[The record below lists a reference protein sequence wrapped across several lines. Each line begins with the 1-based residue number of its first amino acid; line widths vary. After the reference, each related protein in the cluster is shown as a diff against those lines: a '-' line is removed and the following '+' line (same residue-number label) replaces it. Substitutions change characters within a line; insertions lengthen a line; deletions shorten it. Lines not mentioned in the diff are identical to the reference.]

1 MAINYE
7 IKSQLAKLLATE
19 DIVVENRDVQTA
31 QFDVDSRV
39 LTLPKWKRAS
49 NSVYDMLVGHEV
61 GHALYTPNVDPPKD
75 IPHSFV
81 NIVEDVRIE
90 KKMKQRYPGL
100 AKSFYKGYKE
110 LSDDD
115 FFGIGDQDLKKM
127 NLADRIN
134 LYYKIGKFVDIPF
147 DTYEESVLVQRVVN
161 VETFEDVCELA
172 RDIYK
177 YCKSETPSTDQQP
190 QPQTETPNGQPGDSV
205 ESPEGSS
212 GNGDDEMTHEE
223 MLEEAAKRESE
234 NQELDTDNQLE
245 QQSGEP
251 EVTTAKAFE
260 DGISELCGM
269 DNGIDNVYV
278 EVPKVNLDKIIITNK
293 RVHEEIDLSWQ
304 LQSMPMKHTCE
315 YTGQVTEHKAN
326 FSVADEAYQKF
337 KKSAQREVNYLVKEF
352 ECKKSA
358 DAYARATVS
367 KTGVLDCTKL
377 HTYKYNE
384 DLFRKVSVLPDGQN
398 HGLIFILDWSG
409 SMGTCILDTIKQL
422 FNLVWF
428 CNKCNIPFD
437 VYAFTNSYLWN
448 SEDESVENNSMDWE
462 NNKLFV
468 HKDFNL
474 LNLLTGNVKRKEL
487 EKQMLSIW
495 RIVYNMRHWANYE
508 IPNGYGL
515 SGTPLNETLVSLHQ
529 IIPQFQKN
537 HDLQKVQ
544 CVILTDGEA
553 NHLPYCKPWIS
564 TRDGQ
569 EREGTSNLIRGHS
582 YLRNRKT
589 GQTYKVG
596 DYFYQFTELLLT
608 DLKESFPYTNF
619 IGIRLAG
626 ARDINSMVRRYTGQD
641 SSKSVKK
648 DKFFSLKTS
657 GYDSY
662 FLMVD
667 QSLSNEVEFDVE
679 EGATKAKIKS
689 AFAKNLK
696 SKALNKK
703 VLSQFMDL
711 VC

>member
-19 DIVVENRDVQTA
+19 DIVVENRDVMTA

-81 NIVEDVRIE
+81 NIVEDARIE
-90 KKMKQRYPGL
+90 KKMKHRYPGL

-110 LSDDD
+110 LSEED
-115 FFGIGDQDLKKM
+115 FFCIGDQDLRKM

-134 LYYKIGKFVDIPF
+134 LYFKIGKFVDIPF

-161 VETFEDVCELA
+161 VDTFEDVCELA

-177 YCKSETPSTDQQP
+177 YCKSQTPSTDQHQ

-212 GNGDDEMTHEE
+212 GSGEDDEMTHEE

-234 NQELDTDNQLE
+234 DQEQEIDD
-245 QQSGEP
+245 QQEGSEP
-251 EVTTAKAFE
+251 EATTDKTFE
-260 DGISELCGM
+260 DGISELSGL

-304 LQSMPMKHTCE
+304 LQSMPLKHTCE
-315 YTGQVTEHKAN
+315 WTGKVTEHKAD
-326 FSVADEAYQKF
+326 FSRADDEYRKF

-409 SMGTCILDTIKQL
+409 SMGQCILDTIKQL

-428 CNKCNIPFD
+428 CNKCN
-437 VYAFTNSYLWN
+437 
-448 SEDESVENNSMDWE
+448 
-462 NNKLFV
+462 
-468 HKDFNL
+468 
-474 LNLLTGNVKRKEL
+474 
-487 EKQMLSIW
+487 LS
-495 RIVYNMRHWANYE
+495 
-508 IPNGYGL
+508 
-515 SGTPLNETLVSLHQ
+515 
-529 IIPQFQKN
+529 
-537 HDLQKVQ
+537 
-544 CVILTDGEA
+544 
-553 NHLPYCKPWIS
+553 
-564 TRDGQ
+564 
-569 EREGTSNLIRGHS
+569 LIH
-582 YLRNRKT
+582 
-589 GQTYKVG
+589 
-596 DYFYQFTELLLT
+596 
-608 DLKESFPYTNF
+608 
-619 IGIRLAG
+619 I
-626 ARDINSMVRRYTGQD
+626 
-641 SSKSVKK
+641 
-648 DKFFSLKTS
+648 
-657 GYDSY
+657 
-662 FLMVD
+662 
-667 QSLSNEVEFDVE
+667 
-679 EGATKAKIKS
+679 
-689 AFAKNLK
+689 
-696 SKALNKK
+696 
-703 VLSQFMDL
+703 
-711 VC
+711 

>member
-19 DIVVENRDVQTA
+19 DIVVENRDVMTA

-81 NIVEDVRIE
+81 NIVEDARIE

-100 AKSFYKGYKE
+100 SKSFYKGYKE

-115 FFGIGDQDLKKM
+115 FFCIGDQDLKKM

-134 LYYKIGKFVDIPF
+134 LYYKIGNFVDLPF
-147 DTYEESVLVQRVVN
+147 TEEEMNLVHKVN
-161 VETFEDVCELA
+161 QTDTFEDVCELA

-177 YCKSETPSTDQQP
+177 YCKSETPSTDQHQ

-212 GNGDDEMTHEE
+212 GSGEDDEMTHEE
-223 MLEEAAKRESE
+223 MIEEAEKRESE
-234 NQELDTDNQLE
+234 NQEDVDDQLE
-245 QQSGEP
+245 QEGGEP
-251 EVTTAKAFE
+251 EATTDKAFE
-260 DGISELCGM
+260 DGISELSGM

-304 LQSMPMKHTCE
+304 QQSIPLNHTCE
-315 YTGQVTEHKAN
+315 WTGKVTEHKAD

-409 SMGTCILDTIKQL
+409 SMGQCILDTIKQL

-448 SEDESVENNSMDWE
+448 SEDEAVENESMDWE
-462 NNKLFV
+462 INKLFV

-487 EKQMLSIW
+487 EKQMLNVW
-495 RIVYNMRHWANYE
+495 RMVYNMRHWTEYE
-508 IPNGYGL
+508 IPSGYGL

-553 NHLPYCKPWIS
+553 NHLPYCKPWHS
-564 TRDGQ
+564 
-569 EREGTSNLIRGHS
+569 ERYGEKEGTSNLVRGHS

-589 GQTYKVG
+589 GHTYKVG
-596 DYFYQFTELLLT
+596 DYFYQFTELLLS

-626 ARDINSMVRRYTGQD
+626 ARDINSMVRRYTGED

>member
-1 MAINYE
+1 MTVNYE

-19 DIVVENRDVQTA
+19 DIVVENREVMTA
-31 QFDVDSRV
+31 QFDVDNRI

-81 NIVEDVRIE
+81 NIIEDARIE
-90 KKMKQRYPGL
+90 KKMKHRYPGL
-100 AKSFYKGYKE
+100 AKSFYKGYRE
-110 LSDDD
+110 LSEED
-115 FFGIGDQDLKKM
+115 FFCIGDQDLKKM

-147 DTYEESVLVQRVVN
+147 DTYEESILVTKVGN
-161 VETFEDVCELA
+161 VDTFEDVCEVALEV
-172 RDIYK
+172 YN
-177 YCKSETPSTDQQP
+177 YCKVETPSTDQHQQP
-190 QPQTETPNGQPGDSV
+190 QQQTPNGQPGDSMENP
-205 ESPEGSS
+205 ESSS
-212 GNGDDEMTHEE
+212 GGDEMTHEE
-223 MLEEAAKRESE
+223 MLEEADKRESE
-234 NQELDTDNQLE
+234 NQELDTDNQLDQE
-245 QQSGEP
+245 SGEP
-251 EVTTAKAFE
+251 EVTTDKAFE
-260 DGISELCGM
+260 DGISELCGL
-269 DNGIDNVYV
+269 DNGIDNIYV
-278 EVPKVNLDKIIITNK
+278 EVPKVNLDNIIINNK
-293 RVHEEIDLSWQ
+293 RIHEELDLSWR
-304 LQSMPMKHTCE
+304 LQSMPLQHTDE
-315 YTGQVTEHKAN
+315 WTGKITEHKADFN
-326 FSVADEAYQKF
+326 RADEEYQKF

-367 KTGVLDCTKL
+367 KTGILDCTKL

-384 DLFRKVSVLPDGQN
+384 DLFRKVSILPDGQN

-409 SMGTCILDTIKQL
+409 SMGNCILDTIKQL

-448 SEDESVENNSMDWE
+448 REDEKNESMDWGL
-462 NNKLFV
+462 NKLFI
-468 HKDFNL
+468 HKDFHL

-487 EKQMLSIW
+487 EKQLLNVW
-495 RIVYNMRHWANYE
+495 RIVFNMKSWTNYE
-508 IPNGYGL
+508 VPAGYGL
-515 SGTPLNETLVSLHQ
+515 SGTPLNEALVCLNQ

-537 HDLQKVQ
+537 YDLQKVQ

-553 NHLPYCKPWIS
+553 NHLSYCKPWYS
-564 TRDGQ
+564 
-569 EREGTSNLIRGHS
+569 ERYGEKEGTAHLTRGHS

-589 GQTYKVG
+589 GHTYKIG
-596 DYFYQFTELLLT
+596 DYFYQFTELLLS

-626 ARDINSMVRRYTGQD
+626 TRDINSMVRRYTGED
-641 SSKSVKK
+641 SVKSVRK

-667 QSLSNEVEFDVE
+667 SSLSVDTEFEVE

>member
-1 MAINYE
+1 M
-7 IKSQLAKLLATE
+7 
-19 DIVVENRDVQTA
+19 
-31 QFDVDSRV
+31 
-39 LTLPKWKRAS
+39 
-49 NSVYDMLVGHEV
+49 
-61 GHALYTPNVDPPKD
+61 
-75 IPHSFV
+75 
-81 NIVEDVRIE
+81 
-90 KKMKQRYPGL
+90 
-100 AKSFYKGYKE
+100 
-110 LSDDD
+110 
-115 FFGIGDQDLKKM
+115 
-127 NLADRIN
+127 
-134 LYYKIGKFVDIPF
+134 
-147 DTYEESVLVQRVVN
+147 
-161 VETFEDVCELA
+161 
-172 RDIYK
+172 
-177 YCKSETPSTDQQP
+177 
-190 QPQTETPNGQPGDSV
+190 
-205 ESPEGSS
+205 
-212 GNGDDEMTHEE
+212 
-223 MLEEAAKRESE
+223 
-234 NQELDTDNQLE
+234 
-245 QQSGEP
+245 
-251 EVTTAKAFE
+251 
-260 DGISELCGM
+260 
-269 DNGIDNVYV
+269 
-278 EVPKVNLDKIIITNK
+278 
-293 RVHEEIDLSWQ
+293 
-304 LQSMPMKHTCE
+304 
-315 YTGQVTEHKAN
+315 
-326 FSVADEAYQKF
+326 
-337 KKSAQREVNYLVKEF
+337 NYLVKEF

-409 SMGTCILDTIKQL
+409 SMGQCILDTIKQL

-448 SEDESVENNSMDWE
+448 SEDEAVKNESMDWE
-462 NNKLFV
+462 INKLFV

-495 RIVYNMRHWANYE
+495 RIVYNMRQWTDYQV
-508 IPNGYGL
+508 PNGYGL

-553 NHLPYCKPWIS
+553 NHLPYCKTWVS
-564 TRDGQ
+564 MRDGE
-569 EREGTSNLIRGHS
+569 EREGTSNLVRGHS

-589 GQTYKVG
+589 GHTYKVG

-626 ARDINSMVRRYTGQD
+626 TRDINSMVRRYTGED
-641 SSKSVKK
+641 SSKQVKK

>member
-1 MAINYE
+1 MTVNYE
-7 IKSQLAKLLATE
+7 VKSQLAKLLATE
-19 DIVVENRDVQTA
+19 DIVVENRDVMTA

-81 NIVEDVRIE
+81 NIVEDARIE
-90 KKMKQRYPGL
+90 KKMKHRYPGL

-110 LSDDD
+110 LSEED
-115 FFGIGDQDLKKM
+115 FFCIGDQDLRKM

-134 LYYKIGKFVDIPF
+134 LYFKIGKFVDIPF
-147 DTYEESVLVQRVVN
+147 DTYEENVLVMKVAN
-161 VETFEDVCELA
+161 VETFEDVCEIA
-172 RDIYK
+172 REVYS
-177 YCKSETPSTDQQP
+177 YCKSETSSTDQHQQP
-190 QPQTETPNGQPGDSV
+190 QQETPNGQPGDSV

-212 GNGDDEMTHEE
+212 GTGEDEEGEERPDLGEDDTKYEE
-223 MLEEAAKRESE
+223 EIE
-234 NQELDTDNQLE
+234 QETNE
-245 QQSGEP
+245 GGEP
-251 EVTTAKAFE
+251 ETITDKAFA
-260 DGISELCGM
+260 DGISELNGM

-278 EVPKVNLDKIIITNK
+278 EVPKVNLDNVIITNK

-304 LQSMPMKHTCE
+304 QQSVPMKHTCE
-315 YTGQVTEHKAN
+315 YSGRVVEHKAD
-326 FSVADEAYQKF
+326 FSKADMEYQKF

-398 HGLIFILDWSG
+398 HGLLFILDWSG
-409 SMGTCILDTIKQL
+409 SMGGCILDTIKQL

-448 SEDESVENNSMDWE
+448 SEDEAVENNSMDWE

-495 RIVYNMRHWANYE
+495 RIVYNMRQWTEYQ

-515 SGTPLNETLVSLHQ
+515 SGTPLNETLLSLHQ

-564 TRDGQ
+564 MNNGE
-569 EREGTSNLIRGHS
+569 EREGTANLTRGHS

-589 GQTYKVG
+589 GHTYKVG

-626 ARDINSMVRRYTGQD
+626 ARDINSMVRRYTGED
-641 SSKSVKK
+641 SSKSIRK

>member
-1 MAINYE
+1 MTVNYE

-19 DIVVENRDVQTA
+19 DIVVENREVMTA
-31 QFDVDSRV
+31 QFDVDNRI

-81 NIVEDVRIE
+81 NIIEDARIE
-90 KKMKQRYPGL
+90 KKMKHRYPGL
-100 AKSFYKGYKE
+100 AKSFYKGYRE
-110 LSDDD
+110 LSEED
-115 FFGIGDQDLKKM
+115 FFCIGDQDLKKM

-147 DTYEESVLVQRVVN
+147 DTYEESVLVTKVGN
-161 VETFEDVCELA
+161 VETFEDVCEVA
-172 RDIYK
+172 REVYT
-177 YCKSETPSTDQQP
+177 YCKVETPSTDQHQQP
-190 QPQTETPNGQPGDSV
+190 QQQSPNGQPGDSM
-205 ESPEGSS
+205 ESPESFS
-212 GNGDDEMTHEE
+212 GDDEMTHGEMDEE
-223 MLEEAAKRESE
+223 SEKLESE
-234 NQELDTDNQLE
+234 NQELNIDNQIE
-245 QQSGEP
+245 QESSEP
-251 EVTTAKAFE
+251 EVTTDKAFE
-260 DGISELCGM
+260 DGISELCGL

-278 EVPKVNLDKIIITNK
+278 EVPKVNLDNIIITNK
-293 RVHEEIDLSWQ
+293 RVHEELDLSWQ
-304 LQSMPMKHTCE
+304 LQSMPLQHTDEWTGKITE
-315 YTGQVTEHKAN
+315 YKADFN
-326 FSVADEAYQKF
+326 RADEEYQKF

-367 KTGVLDCTKL
+367 KTGILDCTKL

-384 DLFRKVSVLPDGQN
+384 DLFRKVSILPDGQN

-409 SMGTCILDTIKQL
+409 SMGNCILDTIKQL

-448 SEDESVENNSMDWE
+448 REDEKNESMDWGL
-462 NNKLFV
+462 NKLFI
-468 HKDFNL
+468 HKDFHL

-487 EKQMLSIW
+487 EKQLLNVW
-495 RIVYNMRHWANYE
+495 RIVFNMKSWTNYE
-508 IPNGYGL
+508 VPAGYGL
-515 SGTPLNETLVSLHQ
+515 SGTPLNEALVCLNQ

-553 NHLPYCKPWIS
+553 NHLSYCKPWYS
-564 TRDGQ
+564 
-569 EREGTSNLIRGHS
+569 ERYGEKEGTAHLTRGHS

-589 GQTYKVG
+589 GHTYKIG
-596 DYFYQFTELLLT
+596 DYFYQFTELLLS

-626 ARDINSMVRRYTGQD
+626 TRDINSMVRRYTGED
-641 SSKSVKK
+641 SVKSVRK

-667 QSLSNEVEFDVE
+667 SSLSVDTEFEVE

>member
-19 DIVVENRDVQTA
+19 DIVVENRDVMTA
-31 QFDVDSRV
+31 QFDVDNRI

-81 NIVEDVRIE
+81 NIVEDARIE
-90 KKMKQRYPGL
+90 KKMKHRYPGL

-110 LSDDD
+110 LSEED
-115 FFGIGDQDLKKM
+115 FFCIGDQDLKKM

-147 DTYEESVLVQRVVN
+147 DTYEESVLVTKVGN
-161 VETFEDVCELA
+161 VETFEDVCEIA
-172 RDIYK
+172 REVYS
-177 YCKSETPSTDQQP
+177 YCKSETSSTDQHQ
-190 QPQTETPNGQPGDSV
+190 QPQTETPNDQPGDSA
-205 ESPEGSS
+205 ESPESS
-212 GNGDDEMTHEE
+212 SDSGEDEG
-223 MLEEAAKRESE
+223 ESE
-234 NQELDTDNQLE
+234 SPNLGEDDTNYEEDIEQETNKGGD
-245 QQSGEP
+245 P
-251 EVTTAKAFE
+251 EVTTDKAFE
-260 DGISELCGM
+260 DGISELCGL

-278 EVPKVNLDKIIITNK
+278 EVPKVNLDNIIITNK

-304 LQSMPMKHTCE
+304 LQSMTMKHTDE
-315 YTGQVTEHKAN
+315 WTGKVTEHKAD
-326 FSVADEAYQKF
+326 FIVADEAYQKF

-409 SMGTCILDTIKQL
+409 SMGNCILDTIKQL

-437 VYAFTNSYLWN
+437 VYAFTNSYFWN
-448 SEDESVENNSMDWE
+448 SEDESVENGSMDWE
-462 NNKLFV
+462 LNKLFI

-495 RIVYNMRHWANYE
+495 RIVYNMRYWCNFE
-508 IPNGYGL
+508 IPKGYGL
-515 SGTPLNETLVSLHQ
+515 SGTPLNETLISLHQ

-553 NHLPYCKPWIS
+553 NHLAYCKSWYS
-564 TRDGQ
+564 
-569 EREGTSNLIRGHS
+569 ERYGEKEGTANLTRGHS

-589 GQTYKVG
+589 GHTYKVG
-596 DYFYQFTELLLT
+596 DYFYQFTELLLS

-648 DKFFSLKTS
+648 EKFFSLKTS

-667 QSLSNEVEFDVE
+667 QSLSNEVDFDVE
-679 EGATKAKIKS
+679 EGATKSKIKS
-689 AFAKNLK
+689 AFVKNLK

>member
-81 NIVEDVRIE
+81 NIVEDARIE

-100 AKSFYKGYKE
+100 SKSFYKGYKE

-115 FFGIGDQDLKKM
+115 FFCIEDEDLKKM

-134 LYYKIGKFVDIPF
+134 LYYKIGNFVDLPF
-147 DTYEESVLVQRVVN
+147 TEEEMNFVHKVNQTDT
-161 VETFEDVCELA
+161 FDDVCELA

-177 YCKSETPSTDQQP
+177 YCKSQTPSTDQHQ

-212 GNGDDEMTHEE
+212 GTDGDENESERPDLGEDETKYDERIEEE
-223 MLEEAAKRESE
+223 MEEMNEG
-234 NQELDTDNQLE
+234 
-245 QQSGEP
+245 GEP
-251 EVTTAKAFE
+251 EATTDKAFE
-260 DGISELCGM
+260 DGISELSGM

-304 LQSMPMKHTCE
+304 QQSVPMIHTCE
-315 YTGQVTEHKAN
+315 FTRKVTEHKAD
-326 FSVADEAYQKF
+326 FSKADDAYQKF

-409 SMGTCILDTIKQL
+409 SMGGCILDTIKQL

-448 SEDESVENNSMDWE
+448 SEDESVENESMDWE
-462 NNKLFV
+462 LNKLFV
-468 HKDFNL
+468 HKDYNL

-487 EKQMLSIW
+487 EKQLLNVW
-495 RIVYNMRHWANYE
+495 RMVYNMRYWTEYE

-515 SGTPLNETLVSLHQ
+515 SGTPLNETLISLHQ

-544 CVILTDGEA
+544 CIILTDGEA
-553 NHLPYCKPWIS
+553 NYLPYCKPWHS
-564 TRDGQ
+564 
-569 EREGTSNLIRGHS
+569 ERYGEKEGTANLTRGHS

-589 GQTYKVG
+589 GHTYKVG

-626 ARDINSMVRRYTGQD
+626 ARDINSMVRRYTGED
-641 SSKSVKK
+641 SSKQVKK

-667 QSLSNEVEFDVE
+667 SSLSFDTDFIVE
-679 EGATKAKIKS
+679 EGASKAKIRS

>member
-81 NIVEDVRIE
+81 NIVEDARIE

-115 FFGIGDQDLKKM
+115 FFGIDDQDLKKM

-134 LYYKIGKFVDIPF
+134 LYFKIGKFVDIPF
-147 DTYEESVLVQRVVN
+147 DTYEENVLVQRVVN
-161 VETFEDVCELA
+161 VDTFEDVCELA

-177 YCKSETPSTDQQP
+177 YCKSQTPSTDQHQ

-212 GNGDDEMTHEE
+212 GSGEDDEMTHEE

-234 NQELDTDNQLE
+234 DEEQEIDD
-245 QQSGEP
+245 QQEGGEP
-251 EVTTAKAFE
+251 EATTDKAFE
-260 DGISELCGM
+260 DGISELSGM

-304 LQSMPMKHTCE
+304 QQSTPMQHTCE
-315 YTGQVTEHKAN
+315 YTGKVSYHKAD
-326 FSVADEAYQKF
+326 FDRADVEYQKF

-409 SMGTCILDTIKQL
+409 SMGQCILDTIKQL

-448 SEDESVENNSMDWE
+448 SEDEAVKNESMDWE
-462 NNKLFV
+462 INKLFV

-495 RIVYNMRHWANYE
+495 RIVYNMRHWANFE

-564 TRDGQ
+564 MNSGE
-569 EREGTSNLIRGHS
+569 EREGTSNLVRGHS

-589 GQTYKVG
+589 GHTYKVG

-619 IGIRLAG
+619 IGIRLATT
-626 ARDINSMVRRYTGQD
+626 RDINSMVRRYTGED
-641 SSKSVKK
+641 SSKQVKK

>member
-19 DIVVENRDVQTA
+19 DIVVENRDVMTA

-81 NIVEDVRIE
+81 NIVEDARIE

-100 AKSFYKGYKE
+100 SKSFYKGYKE

-115 FFGIGDQDLKKM
+115 FFCIGDQDLKKM

-134 LYYKIGKFVDIPF
+134 LYYKIGNFVDLPF
-147 DTYEESVLVQRVVN
+147 TEEEMNLVHKVN
-161 VETFEDVCELA
+161 QTDTFEDVCELA

-177 YCKSETPSTDQQP
+177 YCKSETPSTDQHQ

-212 GNGDDEMTHEE
+212 GSGEDDEMTHEE
-223 MLEEAAKRESE
+223 MIEEAEKRESE
-234 NQELDTDNQLE
+234 NQEDVDDQLE
-245 QQSGEP
+245 QEGGEP
-251 EVTTAKAFE
+251 EATTDKAFE
-260 DGISELCGM
+260 DGISELSGM

-304 LQSMPMKHTCE
+304 QQSIPLNHTCE
-315 YTGQVTEHKAN
+315 WTGKVTEHKAD

-448 SEDESVENNSMDWE
+448 SEDEAVENESMDWE
-462 NNKLFV
+462 INKLFV

-487 EKQMLSIW
+487 EKQMLNVW
-495 RIVYNMRHWANYE
+495 RMVYNMRHWTEYE
-508 IPNGYGL
+508 IPSGYGL

-553 NHLPYCKPWIS
+553 NHLPYCKPWHS
-564 TRDGQ
+564 
-569 EREGTSNLIRGHS
+569 ERYGEKEGTSNLVRGHS

-589 GQTYKVG
+589 GHTYKVG
-596 DYFYQFTELLLT
+596 DYFYQFTELLLS

-626 ARDINSMVRRYTGQD
+626 ARDINSMVRRYTGED

>member
-81 NIVEDVRIE
+81 NIVEDARIE

-115 FFGIGDQDLKKM
+115 FFGIGDQDLRKM

-134 LYYKIGKFVDIPF
+134 LYFKIGKFVDIPF

-161 VETFEDVCELA
+161 IDTFEDVCELA

-177 YCKSETPSTDQQP
+177 YCKSQTPSTDQHQ
-190 QPQTETPNGQPGDSV
+190 QPQTETPNGQPGDST

-212 GNGDDEMTHEE
+212 GSGEDDEMTHEE

-234 NQELDTDNQLE
+234 DQEQEIDD
-245 QQSGEP
+245 QQEGGEP
-251 EVTTAKAFE
+251 EATTDKAFE
-260 DGISELCGM
+260 DGISELSGM

-278 EVPKVNLDKIIITNK
+278 EVPKVNLDKVIITNK

-304 LQSMPMKHTCE
+304 QQSVPMKHTCE
-315 YTGQVTEHKAN
+315 YSGRVTEHKAD
-326 FSVADEAYQKF
+326 FSRADDEYRKF

-409 SMGTCILDTIKQL
+409 SMGQCILDTIKQL

-448 SEDESVENNSMDWE
+448 SEDEAVENESMDWE
-462 NNKLFV
+462 INKLFV

-495 RIVYNMRHWANYE
+495 RIVYNMRHWANFE

-564 TRDGQ
+564 YNNGE
-569 EREGTSNLIRGHS
+569 EREGTANLVRGHS

-589 GQTYKVG
+589 GHTYKVG
-596 DYFYQFTELLLT
+596 DYFYEFTELLLT

-626 ARDINSMVRRYTGQD
+626 ARDINSMVRRYTGED
-641 SSKSVKK
+641 SSKSVRK

>member
-31 QFDVDSRV
+31 QFDVDSRI

-61 GHALYTPNVDPPKD
+61 GHALYTPNVDPPKG

-81 NIVEDVRIE
+81 NIVEDARIE

-134 LYYKIGKFVDIPF
+134 LYFKIGKFVDIPF

-177 YCKSETPSTDQQP
+177 YCKSETPSTDQHQ

-212 GNGDDEMTHEE
+212 GSGEDDEMTHEE

-234 NQELDTDNQLE
+234 DEEQEIDD
-245 QQSGEP
+245 QQEGGEP
-251 EVTTAKAFE
+251 EATTDKAFE
-260 DGISELCGM
+260 DGISELSGM

-304 LQSMPMKHTCE
+304 LQSMPMTHTCE
-315 YTGQVTEHKAN
+315 WTGKVTEHKAD
-326 FSVADEAYQKF
+326 FSRVDEEYQKF
-337 KKSAQREVNYLVKEF
+337 KKLAQREVNYLVKEF

-409 SMGTCILDTIKQL
+409 SMGGCILDTIKQL

-428 CNKCNIPFD
+428 CNKCKIPFD

-448 SEDESVENNSMDWE
+448 SEDEAVENESMDWE

-474 LNLLTGNVKRKEL
+474 LNLLTGDVKRKEL
-487 EKQMLSIW
+487 EKQMLNVW
-495 RIVYNMRHWANYE
+495 RMVYNMRNWTEYE
-508 IPNGYGL
+508 IPKGYGL

-553 NHLPYCKPWIS
+553 NHLPYCKHWVS
-564 TRDGQ
+564 VRDGQ

-589 GQTYKVG
+589 GHTYKIG

-626 ARDINSMVRRYTGQD
+626 ARDINQMVRRYTGQD
-641 SSKSVKK
+641 SVKQVKK

>member
-19 DIVVENRDVQTA
+19 DIVVENRDVMTA

-81 NIVEDVRIE
+81 NIVEDARIE

-100 AKSFYKGYKE
+100 SKSFYKGYKE

-115 FFGIGDQDLKKM
+115 FFCIGDQDLKKM

-134 LYYKIGKFVDIPF
+134 LYYKIGNFVDLPF
-147 DTYEESVLVQRVVN
+147 TEEEMDLVRKVN
-161 VETFEDVCELA
+161 QTDTFEDVCELA

-177 YCKSETPSTDQQP
+177 YCKSETPSTDQNQ

-212 GNGDDEMTHEE
+212 GSGEDDEMTHEE
-223 MLEEAAKRESE
+223 MIEEAEKRESE
-234 NQELDTDNQLE
+234 NQEDVDDQLE
-245 QQSGEP
+245 QEGGEP
-251 EVTTAKAFE
+251 EATTDKAFE
-260 DGISELCGM
+260 DGISELSGM

-304 LQSMPMKHTCE
+304 QQSIPLNHTCE
-315 YTGQVTEHKAN
+315 WTGKVTEHKAD

-409 SMGTCILDTIKQL
+409 SMGQCILDTIKQL

-448 SEDESVENNSMDWE
+448 SEDEAVENESMDWE
-462 NNKLFV
+462 INKLFV

-487 EKQMLSIW
+487 EKQMLNVW
-495 RIVYNMRHWANYE
+495 RMVYNMRHWTEYE
-508 IPNGYGL
+508 IPSGYGL

-553 NHLPYCKPWIS
+553 NHLPYCKPWHS
-564 TRDGQ
+564 
-569 EREGTSNLIRGHS
+569 ERYGEKEGTSNLVRGHS

-589 GQTYKVG
+589 GHTYKVG
-596 DYFYQFTELLLT
+596 DYFYQFTELLLS

-626 ARDINSMVRRYTGQD
+626 ARDINSMVRRYTGED

>member
-81 NIVEDVRIE
+81 NIVEDARIE
-90 KKMKQRYPGL
+90 KKMKHRYPGL

-115 FFGIGDQDLKKM
+115 FFGIGDQDLRKM

-134 LYYKIGKFVDIPF
+134 LYFKIGKFVDIPF
-147 DTYEESVLVQRVVN
+147 DTYEENVLVMKVAN
-161 VETFEDVCELA
+161 VETFEDVCEIA
-172 RDIYK
+172 REVYV
-177 YCKSETPSTDQQP
+177 YCKSQTPSTDQHQ

-212 GNGDDEMTHEE
+212 GSGEDDEMTHEE

-234 NQELDTDNQLE
+234 DQEQEIDD
-245 QQSGEP
+245 QQEGGEP
-251 EVTTAKAFE
+251 EATTDKAFE
-260 DGISELCGM
+260 DGISELNGM

-304 LQSMPMKHTCE
+304 QQSIPLNHTCE
-315 YTGQVTEHKAN
+315 WTGKVTEHKAD

-409 SMGTCILDTIKQL
+409 SMGQCILDTIKQL

-448 SEDESVENNSMDWE
+448 SEDEAVKNESMDWE
-462 NNKLFV
+462 INKLFV

-487 EKQMLSIW
+487 EKQMLNVW
-495 RIVYNMRHWANYE
+495 RIVYNMRHWCNFE

-564 TRDGQ
+564 YNNGE
-569 EREGTSNLIRGHS
+569 EREGTSNLVRGHS

-589 GQTYKVG
+589 GHTYKVG

-619 IGIRLAG
+619 IGIRLATT
-626 ARDINSMVRRYTGQD
+626 RDINSMVRRYTGED
-641 SSKSVKK
+641 SSKQVKK

>member
-19 DIVVENRDVQTA
+19 DIVVENRDVMTA

-81 NIVEDVRIE
+81 NIVEDARIE

-100 AKSFYKGYKE
+100 SKSFYKGYKE

-115 FFGIGDQDLKKM
+115 FFCIGDQDLKKM

-134 LYYKIGKFVDIPF
+134 LYYKIGNFVDLPF
-147 DTYEESVLVQRVVN
+147 TEEEMDLVRKVN
-161 VETFEDVCELA
+161 QTDTFEDVCELA

-177 YCKSETPSTDQQP
+177 YCKSETPSTDQHQ

-212 GNGDDEMTHEE
+212 GSGEDDEMTHEE
-223 MLEEAAKRESE
+223 MIEEAEKRESE
-234 NQELDTDNQLE
+234 NQEDVDDQLE
-245 QQSGEP
+245 QEGGEP
-251 EVTTAKAFE
+251 EATTDKTFE
-260 DGISELCGM
+260 DGISELSGI

-278 EVPKVNLDKIIITNK
+278 EVPKVNLDKIIITNN

-304 LQSMPMKHTCE
+304 QQSIPLNHTCE
-315 YTGQVTEHKAN
+315 WTGKVTEHKAD

-448 SEDESVENNSMDWE
+448 SEDEAVENESMDWE
-462 NNKLFV
+462 INKLFV

-487 EKQMLSIW
+487 EKQMLNVW
-495 RIVYNMRHWANYE
+495 RMVYNMRHWTEYE
-508 IPNGYGL
+508 IPSGYGL

-553 NHLPYCKPWIS
+553 NHLPYCKPWHS
-564 TRDGQ
+564 
-569 EREGTSNLIRGHS
+569 ERYGEKEGTSNLVRGHS

-589 GQTYKVG
+589 GHTYKVG
-596 DYFYQFTELLLT
+596 DYFYQFTELLLS

-626 ARDINSMVRRYTGQD
+626 ARDINSMVRRYTGED

>member
-1 MAINYE
+1 MTVNYE

-19 DIVVENRDVQTA
+19 DIVVENREVMTA
-31 QFDVDSRV
+31 QFDVDNRI

-81 NIVEDVRIE
+81 NIIEDARIE
-90 KKMKQRYPGL
+90 KKMKHRYPGL
-100 AKSFYKGYKE
+100 SKSFYKGYKE

-115 FFGIGDQDLKKM
+115 FFCIEDQDLKKM

-134 LYYKIGKFVDIPF
+134 LYYKIGNFVDLPF
-147 DTYEESVLVQRVVN
+147 IEEEMDLVRKVN
-161 VETFEDVCELA
+161 QTDTFEDVCEVA
-172 RDIYK
+172 REIYT
-177 YCKSETPSTDQQP
+177 YCKVETPSTDQHQQP
-190 QPQTETPNGQPGDSV
+190 QQQSPNGQPGDSMD
-205 ESPEGSS
+205 SPESFS
-212 GNGDDEMTHEE
+212 GDDEMTHGEMDEE
-223 MLEEAAKRESE
+223 SEKRESE
-234 NQELDTDNQLE
+234 NQELNIDNQIE
-245 QQSGEP
+245 QESGEP
-251 EVTTAKAFE
+251 EVTTDKAFE
-260 DGISELCGM
+260 DGISELCGL

-278 EVPKVNLDKIIITNK
+278 EVPKVNLDNIIITNK
-293 RVHEEIDLSWQ
+293 RVHEELDLSWQ
-304 LQSMPMKHTCE
+304 LQSMPLQHTDEWTGKITE
-315 YTGQVTEHKAN
+315 YKADFN
-326 FSVADEAYQKF
+326 RADEEYQKF

-367 KTGVLDCTKL
+367 KTGILDCAKL

-384 DLFRKVSVLPDGQN
+384 DLFRKVSILPDGQN

-409 SMGTCILDTIKQL
+409 SMGNCILDTIKQL

-448 SEDESVENNSMDWE
+448 REDEKNESMDWGL
-462 NNKLFV
+462 NKLFI
-468 HKDFNL
+468 HKDFHL

-487 EKQMLSIW
+487 EKQLLNVW
-495 RIVYNMRHWANYE
+495 RIVFNMKSWTNYE
-508 IPNGYGL
+508 VPAGYGL
-515 SGTPLNETLVSLHQ
+515 SGTPLNEALVCLNQ

-537 HDLQKVQ
+537 YDLQKVQ

-553 NHLPYCKPWIS
+553 NHLSYCKPWYS
-564 TRDGQ
+564 
-569 EREGTSNLIRGHS
+569 ERYGEKEGTAHLTRGHS

-589 GQTYKVG
+589 GHTYKIG
-596 DYFYQFTELLLT
+596 DYFYQFTELLLS

-626 ARDINSMVRRYTGQD
+626 TRDINSMVRRYTGED
-641 SSKSVKK
+641 SVKSVRK

-667 QSLSNEVEFDVE
+667 SSLSVDTEFEVE

>member
-19 DIVVENRDVQTA
+19 DIVVENRDVMTA

-81 NIVEDVRIE
+81 NIVEDARIE
-90 KKMKQRYPGL
+90 KKMKHRYPGL

-115 FFGIGDQDLKKM
+115 FFGIGDQDLRKM

-134 LYYKIGKFVDIPF
+134 LYFKIGKFVDIPF
-147 DTYEESVLVQRVVN
+147 DTYEENVLVMKVAN
-161 VETFEDVCELA
+161 VETFEDVCEIA
-172 RDIYK
+172 REVYA
-177 YCKSETPSTDQQP
+177 YCKSETPSTDQHQ

-212 GNGDDEMTHEE
+212 GSGEDDEMTHEE
-223 MLEEAAKRESE
+223 MIEEAAKRESE
-234 NQELDTDNQLE
+234 DQEQEIDD
-245 QQSGEP
+245 QQEGGEP
-251 EVTTAKAFE
+251 EATTDKAFE
-260 DGISELCGM
+260 DGISELNGM

-278 EVPKVNLDKIIITNK
+278 EVPKVNLDNIIITNK

-304 LQSMPMKHTCE
+304 QQSVPMKHTCE
-315 YTGQVTEHKAN
+315 FTRKVTEHKAD
-326 FSVADEAYQKF
+326 FSRVDDEYRKF

-409 SMGTCILDTIKQL
+409 SMGQCILDTIKQL

-448 SEDESVENNSMDWE
+448 SEDEAVENESMDWE
-462 NNKLFV
+462 INKLFV

-495 RIVYNMRHWANYE
+495 RIVYNMRHWANFE

-515 SGTPLNETLVSLHQ
+515 SGTPLNETLISLHQ

-564 TRDGQ
+564 MNNGE
-569 EREGTSNLIRGHS
+569 EREGTSNLVRGHS

-589 GQTYKVG
+589 GHTYKVG

-626 ARDINSMVRRYTGQD
+626 SRDINQMVRRYTGED
-641 SSKSVKK
+641 SSKQVRK

-667 QSLSNEVEFDVE
+667 QSLSNDIEFDVE
-679 EGATKAKIKS
+679 EGASKAKIKS
-689 AFAKNLK
+689 AFVKNLK

>member
-1 MAINYE
+1 MTVNYE

-19 DIVVENRDVQTA
+19 DIVVENREVMTA
-31 QFDVDSRV
+31 QFDVDNRI

-81 NIVEDVRIE
+81 NIIEDARIE
-90 KKMKQRYPGL
+90 KKMKHRYPGL
-100 AKSFYKGYKE
+100 AKSFYKGYRE
-110 LSDDD
+110 LSEED
-115 FFGIGDQDLKKM
+115 FFCIGDQDLKKM

-147 DTYEESVLVQRVVN
+147 DTYEESVLVTKVGN
-161 VETFEDVCELA
+161 VETFEDVCEVA
-172 RDIYK
+172 REVYT
-177 YCKSETPSTDQQP
+177 YCKVETPSTDQHQQP
-190 QPQTETPNGQPGDSV
+190 QQQSPNGQPGDSM
-205 ESPEGSS
+205 ESPESFS
-212 GNGDDEMTHEE
+212 GDDEMTHGEMDEE
-223 MLEEAAKRESE
+223 SEKLESE
-234 NQELDTDNQLE
+234 NQELNIDNQIE
-245 QQSGEP
+245 QESSEP
-251 EVTTAKAFE
+251 EVTTDKAFE
-260 DGISELCGM
+260 DGISELCGL

-278 EVPKVNLDKIIITNK
+278 EVPKVNLDNIIITNK
-293 RVHEEIDLSWQ
+293 RVHEELDLSWQ
-304 LQSMPMKHTCE
+304 LQSMPLQHTDEWTGKITE
-315 YTGQVTEHKAN
+315 YKADFN
-326 FSVADEAYQKF
+326 RADEEYQKF

-367 KTGVLDCTKL
+367 KTGILDCTKL

-384 DLFRKVSVLPDGQN
+384 DLFRKVSILPDGQN

-409 SMGTCILDTIKQL
+409 SMGNCILDTIKQL

-448 SEDESVENNSMDWE
+448 REDEKNESMDWGL
-462 NNKLFV
+462 NKLFI
-468 HKDFNL
+468 HKDFHL

-487 EKQMLSIW
+487 EKQLLNVW
-495 RIVYNMRHWANYE
+495 RIVFNMKSWTNYE
-508 IPNGYGL
+508 GPAGYGL
-515 SGTPLNETLVSLHQ
+515 SGTPLNEALVCLNQ

-553 NHLPYCKPWIS
+553 NHLSYCKPWYS
-564 TRDGQ
+564 
-569 EREGTSNLIRGHS
+569 ERYGEKEGTAHLTRGHS

-589 GQTYKVG
+589 GHTYKIG
-596 DYFYQFTELLLT
+596 DYFYQFTELLLS

-626 ARDINSMVRRYTGQD
+626 TRDINSMVRRYTGED
-641 SSKSVKK
+641 SVKSVRK

-667 QSLSNEVEFDVE
+667 SSLSVDTEFEVE

>member
-1 MAINYE
+1 MTVNYE

-19 DIVVENRDVQTA
+19 DIVVENREVMTA
-31 QFDVDSRV
+31 QFDVDNRI

-81 NIVEDVRIE
+81 NIVEDARIE
-90 KKMKQRYPGL
+90 KKMKYRYPGL
-100 AKSFYKGYKE
+100 AKSFYKGYRE
-110 LSDDD
+110 LSEED
-115 FFGIGDQDLKKM
+115 FFCIGDQDLKKM

-147 DTYEESVLVQRVVN
+147 DTYEENILVTKVDN
-161 VETFEDVCELA
+161 VDTFEDVCEVA
-172 RDIYK
+172 REVYN
-177 YCKSETPSTDQQP
+177 YCKAETPSTDQHQQP
-190 QPQTETPNGQPGDSV
+190 QQQTPNGKPGDSMD
-205 ESPEGSS
+205 SPESS
-212 GNGDDEMTHEE
+212 SSNDEMTHEE
-223 MLEEAAKRESE
+223 MLEEADRRESE

-245 QQSGEP
+245 QESGEP
-251 EVTTAKAFE
+251 EVTTDKAFE
-260 DGISELCGM
+260 DGISELCGL
-269 DNGIDNVYV
+269 DNGIDNIYV
-278 EVPKVNLDKIIITNK
+278 EVPKVNLDNIIITNK
-293 RVHEEIDLSWQ
+293 RIHEELDLSWR
-304 LQSMPMKHTCE
+304 LQSMPLKHTDE
-315 YTGQVTEHKAN
+315 WTGKVTEHKSD
-326 FSVADEAYQKF
+326 FSRADEAYQKF
-337 KKSAQREVNYLVKEF
+337 KKSSQREVNYLVKEF

-384 DLFRKVSVLPDGQN
+384 DLFRKVSVIPDGQN

-409 SMGTCILDTIKQL
+409 SMGGCILDTIKQL

-448 SEDESVENNSMDWE
+448 REEERGENQSMNWE
-462 NNKLFV
+462 LNKLFI

-474 LNLLTGNVKRKEL
+474 LNLLTGGVKRKEL
-487 EKQMLSIW
+487 EKQMLNIW
-495 RIVYNMRHWANYE
+495 RIVFNMNSWTNYE
-508 IPNGYGL
+508 IPAGYGL
-515 SGTPLNETLVSLHQ
+515 SGTPLNEAIVCLNQ

-537 HDLQKVQ
+537 YDLQKVQ

-553 NHLPYCKPWIS
+553 NHLSYCKPWYS
-564 TRDGQ
+564 
-569 EREGTSNLIRGHS
+569 ERYGEKEGTANLTRGHS

-589 GQTYKVG
+589 GHTYKIG
-596 DYFYQFTELLLT
+596 DYFYQFTELLLS

-626 ARDINSMVRRYTGQD
+626 VRDINSMVRRYTGED
-641 SSKSVKK
+641 SAKSVRK

-667 QSLSNEVEFDVE
+667 QSLSNDVEFEVE

>member
-19 DIVVENRDVQTA
+19 DIVVENRDVMTA

-81 NIVEDVRIE
+81 NIVEDARIE

-100 AKSFYKGYKE
+100 SKSFYKGYKE

-115 FFGIGDQDLKKM
+115 FFCIGDQDLKKM

-134 LYYKIGKFVDIPF
+134 LYYKIGNFVDLPF
-147 DTYEESVLVQRVVN
+147 TEEEMDLVCKVN
-161 VETFEDVCELA
+161 QTDTFEDVCELA

-177 YCKSETPSTDQQP
+177 YCKSETPSTDQHQ

-212 GNGDDEMTHEE
+212 GSGEDDEMTHEE
-223 MLEEAAKRESE
+223 MIEEAEKRESE
-234 NQELDTDNQLE
+234 NQEDVDDQLE
-245 QQSGEP
+245 QEGGEP
-251 EVTTAKAFE
+251 EATTDKAFE
-260 DGISELCGM
+260 DGISELSGM

-304 LQSMPMKHTCE
+304 QQSIPLNHTCE
-315 YTGQVTEHKAN
+315 WTGKVTEHKAD

-409 SMGTCILDTIKQL
+409 SMGQCILDTIKQL

-448 SEDESVENNSMDWE
+448 SEDEAVENESMDWE
-462 NNKLFV
+462 INKLFV

-487 EKQMLSIW
+487 EKQMLNVW
-495 RIVYNMRHWANYE
+495 RMVYNMRHWTEYE
-508 IPNGYGL
+508 IPSGYGL

-553 NHLPYCKPWIS
+553 NHLPYCKPWHS
-564 TRDGQ
+564 
-569 EREGTSNLIRGHS
+569 ERYGEKEGTSNLVRGHS

-589 GQTYKVG
+589 GHTYKVG
-596 DYFYQFTELLLT
+596 DYFYQFTELLLS

-626 ARDINSMVRRYTGQD
+626 ARDINSMVRRYTGED

>member
-1 MAINYE
+1 MTVNYE

-19 DIVVENRDVQTA
+19 DIVVENREVMTA
-31 QFDVDSRV
+31 QFDVDNRI

-81 NIVEDVRIE
+81 NIIEDARIE
-90 KKMKQRYPGL
+90 KKMKHRYPGL

-110 LSDDD
+110 LSEED
-115 FFGIGDQDLKKM
+115 FFCIGDQDLKKM

-147 DTYEESVLVQRVVN
+147 IEEEMDLVRKVN
-161 VETFEDVCELA
+161 QTDTFEDVCEVA
-172 RDIYK
+172 REIYT
-177 YCKSETPSTDQQP
+177 YCKVETPSTDQHQQP
-190 QPQTETPNGQPGDSV
+190 QQQSPNGQPGDSMD
-205 ESPEGSS
+205 SPESFS
-212 GNGDDEMTHEE
+212 GDDEMTHGEMDEE
-223 MLEEAAKRESE
+223 SEKRESE
-234 NQELDTDNQLE
+234 NQELNIDNQIE
-245 QQSGEP
+245 QESGEP
-251 EVTTAKAFE
+251 EVTTDKAFE
-260 DGISELCGM
+260 DGISELCGL

-278 EVPKVNLDKIIITNK
+278 EVPKVNLDNIIITNK
-293 RVHEEIDLSWQ
+293 RVHEELDLSWQ
-304 LQSMPMKHTCE
+304 LQSMPLQHTDEWTGKITE
-315 YTGQVTEHKAN
+315 YKADFN
-326 FSVADEAYQKF
+326 RADEEYQKF

-367 KTGVLDCTKL
+367 KTGILDCAKL

-384 DLFRKVSVLPDGQN
+384 DLFRKVSILPDGQN

-409 SMGTCILDTIKQL
+409 SMGNCILDTIKQL

-448 SEDESVENNSMDWE
+448 REDEKNESMDWGL
-462 NNKLFV
+462 NKLFI
-468 HKDFNL
+468 HKDFHL

-487 EKQMLSIW
+487 EKQLLNVW
-495 RIVYNMRHWANYE
+495 RIVFNMKSWTNYE
-508 IPNGYGL
+508 VPAGYGL
-515 SGTPLNETLVSLHQ
+515 SGTPLNEALVCLNQ

-537 HDLQKVQ
+537 YDLQKVQ

-553 NHLPYCKPWIS
+553 NHLSYCKPWYS
-564 TRDGQ
+564 
-569 EREGTSNLIRGHS
+569 ERYGEKEGTAHLTRGHS

-589 GQTYKVG
+589 GHTYKIG
-596 DYFYQFTELLLT
+596 DYFYQFTELLLS

-626 ARDINSMVRRYTGQD
+626 TRDINSMVRRYTGED
-641 SSKSVKK
+641 SVKSVRK

-667 QSLSNEVEFDVE
+667 SSLSVDTEFEVE

>member
-19 DIVVENRDVQTA
+19 DIVVENRDVMTA

-81 NIVEDVRIE
+81 NIVEDARIE

-100 AKSFYKGYKE
+100 SKSFYKGYKE

-115 FFGIGDQDLKKM
+115 FFCIGDQDLKKM

-134 LYYKIGKFVDIPF
+134 LYYKIGNFVDLPF
-147 DTYEESVLVQRVVN
+147 TEEEMDLVRKVN
-161 VETFEDVCELA
+161 QTDTFEDVCELA

-177 YCKSETPSTDQQP
+177 YCKSETPSTDQHQ

-212 GNGDDEMTHEE
+212 GSGEDDEMTHEE
-223 MLEEAAKRESE
+223 MIEEAEKRESE
-234 NQELDTDNQLE
+234 NQEDVDDQLE
-245 QQSGEP
+245 QEGGEP
-251 EVTTAKAFE
+251 EATTDKAFE
-260 DGISELCGM
+260 DGISELSGM

-304 LQSMPMKHTCE
+304 QQSIPLNHTCE
-315 YTGQVTEHKAN
+315 WTGKVTEHKAD

-409 SMGTCILDTIKQL
+409 SMGQCILDTIKQL

-448 SEDESVENNSMDWE
+448 SEDEAVENESMDWE
-462 NNKLFV
+462 INKLFV

-487 EKQMLSIW
+487 EKQMLNVW
-495 RIVYNMRHWANYE
+495 RMVYNMRHWTEYE
-508 IPNGYGL
+508 IPSGYGL

-553 NHLPYCKPWIS
+553 NHLPYCKPWHS
-564 TRDGQ
+564 
-569 EREGTSNLIRGHS
+569 ERYGEKEGTSNLVRGHS

-589 GQTYKVG
+589 GHTYKVG
-596 DYFYQFTELLLT
+596 DYFYQFTELLLS

-626 ARDINSMVRRYTGQD
+626 ARDINSMVRRYTGED